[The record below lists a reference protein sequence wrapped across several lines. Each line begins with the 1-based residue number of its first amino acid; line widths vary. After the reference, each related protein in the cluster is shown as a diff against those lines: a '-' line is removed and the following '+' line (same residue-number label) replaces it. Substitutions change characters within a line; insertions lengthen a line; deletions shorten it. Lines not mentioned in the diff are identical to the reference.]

1 MVSILEIREEEFK
14 KGLEVGV
21 DISRD
26 AFSREPWET
35 MGWPGTLHR
44 TPKIE
49 RAKLQIGLIILVL
62 NYATTNDKFIF
73 EGYKSKVVRGTILN

>member
-35 MGWPGTLHR
+35 MGWPGLPR
-44 TPKIE
+44 
-49 RAKLQIGLIILVL
+49 LCILGSR
-62 NYATTNDKFIF
+62 YND
-73 EGYKSKVVRGTILN
+73 GMRG